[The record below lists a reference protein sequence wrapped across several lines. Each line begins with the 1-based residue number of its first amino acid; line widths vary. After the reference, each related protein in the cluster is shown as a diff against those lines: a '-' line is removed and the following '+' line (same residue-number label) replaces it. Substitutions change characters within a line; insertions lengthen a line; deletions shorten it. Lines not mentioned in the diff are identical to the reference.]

1 MQTLEPTPRKGHD
14 RTVPLHRLPDR
25 SSPIKPMAPIGTPCK
40 VFRLADEDAELNYC
54 HSGINCLVE
63 HERNHGKGKSSYQ
76 RKGGLSS

>member
-1 MQTLEPTPRKGHD
+1 MNNKPGRKNGDTD
-14 RTVPLHRLPDR
+14 RVWYPDVPVK
-25 SSPIKPMAPIGTPCK
+25 SSRMKPMAPIGTPCK